1 MKKFYLTTIAFIL
14 LLSSFSLTAGDGK
27 DSLRTDVEPY
37 PSFKGFVTN
46 KFWDNWEISLN
57 FGTGF
62 SVYSSGNQ
70 GAWGDRFGINGEFSV
85 AKWLHPVVGVRA
97 GLQGGNF
104 NTVRSDEKIK
114 WPFLYGHVDA
124 MLNMSNWIGGYKE
137 NRVYY
142 AVLFA
147 GMGLYAS
154 NFTNESRIATG
165 TPGAAANFAFTAGL
179 INKFR
184 VSPSVDINLELRGI
198 LGMASLNP
206 VQYSGRGRFLGNGD
220 VAVGVTYRFGK
231 RDFQRGAAGYTLE
244 DINTMKR
251 EAEEA
256 AVAAQEKEDN
266 LESQLADAQ
275 KNAATAQQRADI
287 AEKELAKANDEL
299 ENLREQQALDAAT
312 PEEMVFF
319 DFAMAVL
326 TREDQIR
333 LTVLSD
339 QIKKGPQDYVYTI
352 TGYAD
357 FNTGERAKNIALA
370 EKRARVVYE
379 YLVKSGVPAEQL
391 TYKGAGEDQQPFNSE
406 GNQTVIIK

>member
-46 KFWDNWEISLN
+46 KFWDNWEISLG

-62 SVYSSGNQ
+62 SVYSNYNQ

-165 TPGAAANFAFTAGL
+165 TPSAAANFAFTAGL

-220 VAVGVTYRFGK
+220 ISVGVTYRFGK

-256 AVAAQEKEDN
+256 AVAAQEK
-266 LESQLADAQ
+266 
-275 KNAATAQQRADI
+275 
-287 AEKELAKANDEL
+287 
-299 ENLREQQALDAAT
+299 
-312 PEEMVFF
+312 
-319 DFAMAVL
+319 
-326 TREDQIR
+326 
-333 LTVLSD
+333 
-339 QIKKGPQDYVYTI
+339 
-352 TGYAD
+352 
-357 FNTGERAKNIALA
+357 
-370 EKRARVVYE
+370 
-379 YLVKSGVPAEQL
+379 
-391 TYKGAGEDQQPFNSE
+391 
-406 GNQTVIIK
+406 